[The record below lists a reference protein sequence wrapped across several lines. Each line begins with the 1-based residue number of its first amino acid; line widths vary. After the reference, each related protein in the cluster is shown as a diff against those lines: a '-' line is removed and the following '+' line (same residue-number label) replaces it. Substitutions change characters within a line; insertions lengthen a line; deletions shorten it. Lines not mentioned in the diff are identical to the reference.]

1 MITRLRAHFSVAY
14 LCQRLQV
21 SRSAYYEWMAG
32 SAARQARTEL
42 VLQIDDAFT
51 STGCMDGY
59 RKVTA
64 RLARNGIVRDRKTIA
79 RYMRLHGMVGFIAQ
93 RQFERARQR
102 QARPADPP
110 DLLGREFTSDEPGE
124 ILVSDITYVPTGQG
138 WLYVATV
145 IDVATRMVLGHAC
158 GRRQTARLVIQAL
171 NRARATGIVAP
182 DAIFHSDHGTQYRSR
197 AFARACG
204 HRIRRSMGAHYQC
217 WDNAVAESFFSKLK
231 TEHLDRVTFLT
242 RQDAAAVVEDYL
254 ARYNNQRLHESL
266 GYQTPAERLEQLQIV
281 A

>member
-1 MITRLRAHFSVAY
+1 MITRLREHFPVAY
-14 LCQRLQV
+14 LCQRLEV
-21 SRSAYYEWMAG
+21 SRSAYYEWMSG

-64 RLARNGIVRDRKTIA
+64 TLARRGIVRDRKTIA
-79 RYMRLHGMVGFIAQ
+79 RYMRVHGMVGFIAQ
-93 RQFERARQR
+93 RQFQRAKQR

-110 DLLGREFTSDEPGE
+110 DLVGREFTSDEPGE
-124 ILVSDITYVPTGQG
+124 ILVSDITYIPTGQG
-138 WLYVATV
+138 WLYMATV
-145 IDVATRMVLGHAC
+145 IDVATRMVLGYAC
-158 GRRQTARLVIQAL
+158 ARTQTAKLVIQAL
-171 NRARATGIVAP
+171 SRARATGIVAP
-182 DAIFHSDHGTQYRSR
+182 DAIFHSDHGIQYRSR

-231 TEHLDRVTFLT
+231 SEHLDRVTFLN
-242 RQDAAAVVEDYL
+242 RQDAAAAVDEYV
-254 ARYNNQRLHESL
+254 ARYNNERLHESL
-266 GYQTPAERLEQLQIV
+266 DYHTPAEHLEQLQHV